1 MNNNNNENKKP
12 KKRKH
17 LIECYDDIYIPIIFI
32 LTLAFILG
40 LIGSKYNEGYS
51 IPLNYKYINLNEFNE
66 NV

>member
-1 MNNNNNENKKP
+1 MSNSNNENKKQ

-40 LIGSKYNEGYS
+40 LIGSKYSEGYS
-51 IPLNYKYINLNEFNE
+51 IPLNYKYVNSNEFNM